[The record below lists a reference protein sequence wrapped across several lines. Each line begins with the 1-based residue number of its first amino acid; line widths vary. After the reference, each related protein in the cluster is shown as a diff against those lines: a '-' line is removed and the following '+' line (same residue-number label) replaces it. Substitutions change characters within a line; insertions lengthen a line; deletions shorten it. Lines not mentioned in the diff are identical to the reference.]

1 MTYKD
6 ILALAHAGYSADQI
20 GKLAMLE
27 QMPAPATPA
36 APVAPA
42 APAIPTAP
50 AAPAVP
56 TAPAAPAVPTAP
68 AAPAVPAAPAAP
80 AAPFDYEAMMSELLG
95 IKNAIQTVNV
105 QNSQQP
111 EQPMTADQI
120 LANII
125 APKPIKKEE

>member
-36 APVAPA
+36 APAVPVEPAPPVAPA
-42 APAIPTAP
+42 T
-50 AAPAVP
+50 
-56 TAPAAPAVPTAP
+56 
-68 AAPAVPAAPAAP
+68 PAAPAAP
-80 AAPFDYEAMMSELLG
+80 ATPAAPAASTAQFDYEAMMSELLG

>member
-27 QMPAPATPA
+27 QMPAPA
-36 APVAPA
+36 
-42 APAIPTAP
+42 
-50 AAPAVP
+50 APAVP
-56 TAPAAPAVPTAP
+56 SVPAAP

-80 AAPFDYEAMMSELLG
+80 AAPAVPAAPAAPFDYQAMMAELLG
-95 IKNAIQTVNV
+95 IKNAIQTGNV
-105 QNSQQP
+105 QTSQQP

>member
-27 QMPAPATPA
+27 QMPAPVAPA
-36 APVAPA
+36 APAAPAVPVAPAAPAVPVAPVAPA
-42 APAIPTAP
+42 APVAPVAPVAPTAQ
-50 AAPAVP
+50 
-56 TAPAAPAVPTAP
+56 
-68 AAPAVPAAPAAP
+68 
-80 AAPFDYEAMMSELLG
+80 FDYEAMMSELLG
-95 IKNAIQTVNV
+95 IKNAIQTANV

-111 EQPMTADQI
+111 GQPMTADQI

-125 APKPIKKEE
+125 APKPIKKED

>member
-27 QMPAPATPA
+27 QMPTPAAPAT
-36 APVAPA
+36 PVAPA
-42 APAIPTAP
+42 APAAP
-50 AAPAVP
+50 
-56 TAPAAPAVPTAP
+56 
-68 AAPAVPAAPAAP
+68 
-80 AAPFDYEAMMSELLG
+80 APFDYQAMMAELLG

-125 APKPIKKEE
+125 APKPIKKED

>member
-27 QMPAPATPA
+27 QMPTPAAPAT
-36 APVAPA
+36 PVAPA
-42 APAIPTAP
+42 APATPVA
-50 AAPAVP
+50 
-56 TAPAAPAVPTAP
+56 
-68 AAPAVPAAPAAP
+68 PAAPAAP
-80 AAPFDYEAMMSELLG
+80 APFDYQAMMAELLG

-125 APKPIKKEE
+125 APKPIKKED

>member
-1 MTYKD
+1 MTYKN

-27 QMPAPATPA
+27 QMPAPA

-42 APAIPTAP
+42 APA
-50 AAPAVP
+50 
-56 TAPAAPAVPTAP
+56 
-68 AAPAVPAAPAAP
+68 PAAPAAP
-80 AAPFDYEAMMSELLG
+80 APAAPAAPAPFDYQAMMAELLG
-95 IKNAIQTVNV
+95 IKNAIQAVNV

-125 APKPIKKEE
+125 APKPIKKED

>member
-42 APAIPTAP
+42 APAI
-50 AAPAVP
+50 P

>member
-27 QMPAPATPA
+27 QMPA
-36 APVAPA
+36 APA
-42 APAIPTAP
+42 APAAT
-50 AAPAVP
+50 AAPA
-56 TAPAAPAVPTAP
+56 AP

-80 AAPFDYEAMMSELLG
+80 APFDYQAMMAELLG
-95 IKNAIQTVNV
+95 IKNAIQTGNV
-105 QNSQQP
+105 QTSQQP

>member
-27 QMPAPATPA
+27 QMPAPA
-36 APVAPA
+36 APA
-42 APAIPTAP
+42 APATPVTP
-50 AAPAVP
+50 ATPA
-56 TAPAAPAVPTAP
+56 TP
-68 AAPAVPAAPAAP
+68 AAPAVPA
-80 AAPFDYEAMMSELLG
+80 PFDYQAMMAELLG
-95 IKNAIQTVNV
+95 IKNAIQTGNV

-125 APKPIKKEE
+125 APKPKPIKKED

>member
-27 QMPAPATPA
+27 QMPAPA
-36 APVAPA
+36 APA
-42 APAIPTAP
+42 APATP
-50 AAPAVP
+50 AAPA
-56 TAPAAPAVPTAP
+56 
-68 AAPAVPAAPAAP
+68 
-80 AAPFDYEAMMSELLG
+80 PFDYQAMMAELLG

-105 QNSQQP
+105 QNSQLP

-125 APKPIKKEE
+125 TPKPIKKED

>member
-27 QMPAPATPA
+27 QMPAPA
-36 APVAPA
+36 APVAQ
-42 APAIPTAP
+42 
-50 AAPAVP
+50 
-56 TAPAAPAVPTAP
+56 
-68 AAPAVPAAPAAP
+68 
-80 AAPFDYEAMMSELLG
+80 FDYEAMMSELLG
-95 IKNAIQTVNV
+95 IKNAIQTGNV

-120 LANII
+120 MANII
-125 APKPIKKEE
+125 APKPIKKED